1 MKNLLKL
8 PDWKSK
14 KKETKII
21 MLDVN
26 EIRPNPYQPRK
37 YFDFASLQELAN
49 SIKQNGVMQPISVR
63 VIHGCSY
70 ELVAGER
77 RLRAAKMA
85 DCTEIPAM
93 IIEASD
99 RESAVY
105 ALVENLQRQDLNFL
119 EEAEGYQNLM
129 EDYGMTQEEIALKTG
144 KSQSSI
150 SNKLRI
156 LKLPKEV
163 KKALVDRKLSERHA
177 RALLRLP
184 DPELQMYVLS
194 QVAEQELNVK
204 KTEELV
210 SQMQNKMKN
219 EMTIQEGQ
227 RVKHTFHDVR
237 LFINTIRH
245 SLEIMKNSGYE
256 TECRVNET
264 ENGYEIVIDLPYQNK
279 EREKEVI

>member
-8 PDWKSK
+8 HDWKSK

-37 YFDFASLQELAN
+37 YFDFASLQELAD

-177 RALLRLP
+177 RALLRYL
-184 DPELQMYVLS
+184 
-194 QVAEQELNVK
+194 
-204 KTEELV
+204 T
-210 SQMQNKMKN
+210 QNSKC
-219 EMTIQEGQ
+219 
-227 RVKHTFHDVR
+227 TF
-237 LFINTIRH
+237 
-245 SLEIMKNSGYE
+245 
-256 TECRVNET
+256 
-264 ENGYEIVIDLPYQNK
+264 
-279 EREKEVI
+279 